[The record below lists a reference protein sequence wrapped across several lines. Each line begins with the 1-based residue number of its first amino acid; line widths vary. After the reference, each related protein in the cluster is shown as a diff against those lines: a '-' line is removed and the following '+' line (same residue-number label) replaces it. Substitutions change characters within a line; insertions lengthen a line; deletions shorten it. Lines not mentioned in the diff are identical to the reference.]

1 MSSEIKKQDKEALQ
15 EKAFAMYVGGSSMNE
30 IAEAIDRHRNTARKY
45 IQEYADS
52 LDPGERIFRQK
63 VSMARLD
70 KVIAHATDLLENG
83 DIKDSSLSRPQLL
96 HQVTAAIKEQ
106 NKISGLHVSLMQV
119 KHEHDT
125 VANMVRRLAQEA
137 ASLGYDDTWAYLNG
151 VDYDEIEDA
160 DIIEDND

>member
-1 MSSEIKKQDKEALQ
+1 LQ
-15 EKAFAMYVGGSSMNE
+15 EKAFQMYVGGSSMNE
-30 IAEAIDRHRNTARKY
+30 IAEAIGRHRNTTRKY

-70 KVIAHATDLLENG
+70 KVIAHATDLLEKG

-96 HQVTAAIKEQ
+96 HQVIAAIKEQ

-125 VANMVRRLAQEA
+125 VANMVRRMAQDA
-137 ASLGYDDTWAYLNG
+137 ASMGYSSTWEYVNG
-151 VDYDEIEDA
+151 EEYDEQDDDVEDA
-160 DIIEDND
+160 EMIEDNDPDTLS